1 MSSRR
6 FAAAPRLASRTASTS
21 STAIAHGIGPER
33 LSLTDAYGPM
43 PAFADRIG
51 AEDMTALV
59 NYLRAAFAPPGVA
72 LTPLTVAE
80 VQRIA
85 GE

>member
-1 MSSRR
+1 MG
-6 FAAAPRLASRTASTS
+6 LAR
-21 STAIAHGIGPER
+21 ER
-33 LSLTDAYGPM
+33 LSLTNAYGPM

-59 NYLRAAFAPPGVA
+59 NYLRPVFAPPGVTLA
-72 LTPLTVAE
+72 PLTVAE

>member
-1 MSSRR
+1 
-6 FAAAPRLASRTASTS
+6 
-21 STAIAHGIGPER
+21 
-33 LSLTDAYGPM
+33 M